1 MVEYI
6 ARHYDDLLEALGE
19 HLALVGITLVISL
32 LLAALLVVLCN
43 YSKTL
48 GNILVNVF
56 SVVYSIP
63 SLALFALLIPVTGL
77 GEVSAII
84 VLVVY
89 SQYLLLRNFL
99 TGLNEVDPSLIEAAT
114 GMGMTRMQVL
124 LKIRIP
130 LAKQALFAGVRLTI
144 VATIG
149 IATIAASINA
159 GGLGQILF
167 DGLRTMNTPK
177 IIWGSIFAALL
188 AVVADIILIV
198 AEKMLGEP
206 HRKRRRN
213 I

>member
-99 TGLNEVDPSLIEAAT
+99 TDLNEVDPSLIEAAT

-167 DGLRTMNTPK
+167 DGLRTINTPK

>member
-6 ARHYDDLLEALGE
+6 ARHYDDLLKALGE

-99 TGLNEVDPSLIEAAT
+99 TGLNEVDSSLIEAAT

-177 IIWGSIFAALL
+177 IVWGSIFAALL

>member
-6 ARHYDDLLEALGE
+6 ASHYDDLLEALGE

-89 SQYLLLRNFL
+89 SQCLLLRNFL

-177 IIWGSIFAALL
+177 IVWGSIFAALL

>member
-6 ARHYDDLLEALGE
+6 ASHYDDLLVALGE

-177 IIWGSIFAALL
+177 IVWGSIFAALL